1 MGNSYSSN
9 SSNSSNSSTNTSAEK
24 EFNNFY
30 DIIDY
35 IATYYILTMD
45 FKSLSKLSEKSYCD
59 KLVVLTSDII
69 ERYFNN
75 MEITYLAQRIKDGVE
90 VNNLNKEKLIFISKD
105 HLETLDV
112 ANDEQKSIRKKR
124 VCIGISKFYVKIAHV
139 FAAIVMTINPV
150 YTYKDAT
157 GKTVK
162 TGLLEKDTIPKN
174 VNRKLYKLNVC
185 DNRIRALKRGETR
198 DESTGN
204 VTIQPKVCD
213 MNKGINGL
221 DKTLADE
228 PGINELMKLY
238 LDDNY
243 DFSNGS
249 FTGMSEST
257 KKQFMKDLKLFY
269 TTFTGNETMPPE
281 ITKFSDIK
289 LKDYNKKPGCQGETP
304 VLKNKYTI
312 DKKDKLFIEYAENTK
327 KMIQNAADN
336 QSKLLSVIN
345 DIFTY
350 VIDPYSNKRVI
361 RVNPKLTDESLQK
374 AVEKSRR
381 FIVDLYIKCESDYV
395 NGIKLYEAIVEA
407 KILET
412 TQKQIE
418 TLKTE
423 ASKII
428 KETKTAV
435 VTPIKEEQFVKPPPQ
450 VQPVVVAG
458 VVQSEKVPLTTE
470 IINESSVTNTIPT
483 TVVPTNIVPTTVVP
497 TNIVPTNIVP
507 TNPMPTTV
515 VPTNPMPTIVVPT
528 NSVPTNSVP
537 TNSVPTTVVPT
548 TVVPTNSVPTTVVPT
563 NSVPTTVVTTNS
575 VPTTVVTTNSVP
587 TTATI

>member
-9 SSNSSNSSTNTSAEK
+9 SSNSSTNSSAEK

-45 FKSLSKLSEKSYCD
+45 FKSLSKLSEKAYCD

-112 ANDEQKSIRKKR
+112 ANNEQKSIRKKR
-124 VCIGISKFYVKIAHV
+124 VCIGIAKFYVKIAHL

-174 VNRKLYKLNVC
+174 VDRKLYKLNVC
-185 DNRIRALKRGETR
+185 DNRIRALKRGETI
-198 DESTGN
+198 DETTGN

-213 MNKGINGL
+213 MNIGINGL

-238 LDDNY
+238 LDDKY

-269 TTFTGNETMPPE
+269 TAFTGNETMPSE

-289 LKDYNKKPGCQGETP
+289 LKDYNKKPGCQGASP
-304 VLKNKYTI
+304 VLKNKYNI

-381 FIVDLYIKCESDYV
+381 FIVDLYVKCETDYV

-428 KETKTAV
+428 KESKTAIV
-435 VTPIKEEQFVKPPPQ
+435 SPVKEEPFVNPPPQ

-458 VVQSEKVPLTTE
+458 VVPSEKVSLTTE
-470 IINESSVTNTIPT
+470 IINEPSVTS
-483 TVVPTNIVPTTVVP
+483 VVPTTVVP
-497 TNIVPTNIVP
+497 TNPI
-507 TNPMPTTV
+507 PTTV
-515 VPTNPMPTIVVPT
+515 VPTNPMPTTVMPTTVVATNPMPTTVIPTTAVPT
-528 NSVPTNSVP
+528 TA
-537 TNSVPTTVVPT
+537 VPTTVIPT
-548 TVVPTNSVPTTVVPT
+548 TVAPTTVAL
-563 NSVPTTVVTTNS
+563 TTTT
-575 VPTTVVTTNSVP
+575 
-587 TTATI
+587 TI